1 MRSITTKP
9 RLLDRAIADF
19 IESGEISL
27 YVAGCDAQRRPRATR
42 AFGCR
47 VSPESQSVTTWV
59 SRPAALALLE
69 DISSNGRLALVA
81 SHVET
86 CKTFQLKAVNAE
98 VAAIGSTDYPH
109 VVAYHDAFI
118 EQTLRMGYPEAM
130 LRSMMQYR
138 LDKLAA
144 IVFTPSAVFAQ
155 TPGPG
160 AGERVAG
167 EPVA

>member
-1 MRSITTKP
+1 MPSITTKP

-27 YVAGCDAQRRPRATR
+27 YVAGCDTQRRPRATR
-42 AFGCR
+42 AFGCC
-47 VSPESQSVTTWV
+47 VSPETQSVTTWV
-59 SRPAALALLE
+59 SRAAAPALLD

-86 CKTFQLKAVNAE
+86 CRTFQLKAVDAE
-98 VAAIGSTDYPH
+98 VVPIDSADYAR

-118 EQTLRMGYPEAM
+118 EQTLRMGYPESM

-138 LDKLAA
+138 FDKLAA

-160 AGERVAG
+160 AGERLAG
-167 EPVA
+167 EPIP

>member
-1 MRSITTKP
+1 MQAL
-9 RLLDRAIADF
+9 LLDRSIADF
-19 IESGEISL
+19 IESGEVSL
-27 YVAGCDAQRRPRATR
+27 YIAGCDAQRRPLATR

-47 VSPESQSVTTWV
+47 VSPESGDVTTWV
-59 SRPAALALLE
+59 SRLAATDLLE
-69 DISSNGRLALVA
+69 DIAANGRLALVV

-98 VAAIGSTDYPH
+98 VVPADSADYPR
-109 VVAYHDAFI
+109 VIAYHDAFI
-118 EQTLRMGYPEAM
+118 RRTLSMGYPEAM

-144 IVFTPSAVFAQ
+144 IVFAPSAVFAQ

-160 AGERVAG
+160 AGEPLAG
-167 EPVA
+167 EAP